1 MSPRAACCAADAR
14 TRRAFAGDPLNLT
27 LASPTVNRDSKKHYD
42 TAEWLPPRN
51 ACWFAGRVIAVRKKY
66 RLTIDQAERHALAA
80 VLSRCASLLLERR

>member
-1 MSPRAACCAADAR
+1 MRRGRRDAQSY
-14 TRRAFAGDPLNLT
+14 AEDPLNLT

-42 TAEWLPPRN
+42 AAEWLPPRN

-66 RLTIDQAERHALAA
+66 RLTIDRAERHALAA